1 MIDGANPGD
10 GSLTL
15 LMAIVFAGLAGGL
28 VRGYSGFGFA
38 LAAVPLLTLVLPPT
52 TAIPAVLPI
61 EVGIGLATIPA
72 VQGHIARPV
81 LFGLIA
87 GTLIGTP
94 LGLIFLA
101 SVSPDQMRLVV
112 GAAVLA
118 AVAILWRRPTASA
131 GPLGFAPLA
140 GAGLVSGLL
149 NGGTALSGPP
159 AIVALFGA
167 GLATSSARSTIMA
180 FVAFSAALGIAIA
193 ASSGL
198 YSSGAL
204 GTTLVMAPAA
214 TVGALMGNV
223 LFSKTSEAHY
233 RPASLVILFA
243 VACVAVVGAGWALF
257 RLAP

>member
-1 MIDGANPGD
+1 MLVVA
-10 GSLTL
+10 T
-15 LMAIVFAGLAGGL
+15 VCAGFAGGL

-38 LAAVPLLTLVLPPT
+38 LAAVPFLTLFLPPT
-52 TAIPAVLPI
+52 TAVPAVLPI

-72 VQGHIARPV
+72 IQGHVARPA

-87 GTLIGTP
+87 GTLFGTP
-94 LGLIFLA
+94 LGLMFLA

-118 AVAILWRRPTASA
+118 AVAILWQRPTISS
-131 GPLGFAPLA
+131 GSLGFAPLA

-159 AIVALFGA
+159 AIVAL
-167 GLATSSARSTIMA
+167 LSTDLPTSSTRSTIMA

-193 ASSGL
+193 VSGGL
-198 YSSGAL
+198 YPSRAL

-214 TVGALMGNV
+214 AMGTLMGNA
-223 LFSKTSEAHY
+223 LFSRTSETHY
-233 RPASLVILFA
+233 RPASLGILST
-243 VACVAVVGAGWALF
+243 VACVAIVGAGWTLF
-257 RLAP
+257 RLAQ